1 MPPPWY
7 GYLPKINSAIGLQDT
22 MWYVWQTPIE
32 VEARLSTC
40 FRMRTAIPIAL
51 SSIWILH
58 KIGCVGLVYGMI
70 GRWRVS
76 ERKLSVFDTQSQLYF
91 MSPLMTPTHLDS
103 PCKNYLVI
111 WRKSKILC
119 VGFRVLPCT
128 SKESRP
134 CSFQTN
140 SCLVYV
146 PCVITTHVHNA
157 RAQKKLQRCKSCA

>member
-1 MPPPWY
+1 
-7 GYLPKINSAIGLQDT
+7 
-22 MWYVWQTPIE
+22 
-32 VEARLSTC
+32 
-40 FRMRTAIPIAL
+40 
-51 SSIWILH
+51 
-58 KIGCVGLVYGMI
+58 
-70 GRWRVS
+70 
-76 ERKLSVFDTQSQLYF
+76 

-140 SCLVYV
+140 SCLVCV
-146 PCVITTHVHNA
+146 RCVITTHVHNA
-157 RAQKKLQRCKSCA
+157 RVQKIAKMKIMCLIQVSLMPLFWYGSYPKFRYLLHAWQLHSLVSVCVLFSNKKIKHAELNICVSFLAQTCARLWNVQSSRAYGLLLER